1 VDSAAYQQLYQLAQI
16 GASDSFAPE
25 RLVLSS
31 QPNLFGYSTSG
42 LFSDANSDA
51 LKQWNNT
58 YQVSTRALGG
68 GQAVLGGLG
77 VAGSVLTAP
86 ASCATGMGCFANAAV
101 GVMSV
106 DAMYAGSKQLVSGN
120 PESTFLNQGLQGLGM
135 SPDVAAYLEFA
146 FGVGAAAKVGSIV
159 QNSSAV
165 LDFGGSASRGRGA
178 TAIDDVVAGKGA
190 SGGVGA
196 TEGLAFR
203 TDLPSHMIGPDG
215 FTKSGQLSGT
225 HNLTNATSSLDT
237 VGATYTLQPTGTV
250 GVYELPYTYTNP
262 ATGKVVSGSK
272 TVYDPAVFSDQ
283 TMLNNAQQAGQQAW
297 TQYLQNPTVKV
308 IDGSVGG
315 VNFRSYINVDKNGN
329 AFIGNV
335 HPIK

>member
-1 VDSAAYQQLYQLAQI
+1 MRARIILGMQVLKRNPIPHSTLLWLMLLAALWACLGAQTL
-16 GASDSFAPE
+16 GLKTASGQIYGLQTASWDATPLQAAP
-25 RLVLSS
+25 RL
-31 QPNLFGYSTSG
+31 G
-42 LFSDANSDA
+42 L
-51 LKQWNNT
+51 
-58 YQVSTRALGG
+58 RALEGESVSAPPVVANGG
-68 GQAVLGGLG
+68 A
-77 VAGSVLTAP
+77 
-86 ASCATGMGCFANAAV
+86 
-101 GVMSV
+101 
-106 DAMYAGSKQLVSGN
+106 
-120 PESTFLNQGLQGLGM
+120 
-135 SPDVAAYLEFA
+135 
-146 FGVGAAAKVGSIV
+146 GAA
-159 QNSSAV
+159 
-165 LDFGGSASRGRGA
+165 
-178 TAIDDVVAGKGA
+178 
-190 SGGVGA
+190 
-196 TEGLAFR
+196 EGLAFR

-237 VGATYTLQPTGTV
+237 VGATYTLKPTGTV

-308 IDGSVGG
+308 IDSSVGG